1 VDGLP
6 ASFNSP
12 SDILEEKMMR
22 LIKKKR
28 ILSTNSAAVS
38 LTAALLILT
47 IPGAFGSDLSFS
59 LGQNQDGRPDFSGKW
74 KAESLTK
81 EVGEPPIHPAM
92 AKEMDQIDHKDLE
105 LKIIRS
111 YEGFDRELD
120 LRYTIGG
127 KESANKEL
135 DGSTT
140 RSKAIWN
147 GKNLIITVQT
157 AAGELKE
164 TWDLGADQKTLTIT
178 REFMNTRWKMVFK
191 RL

>member
-1 VDGLP
+1 
-6 ASFNSP
+6 
-12 SDILEEKMMR
+12 MR
-22 LIKKKR
+22 QTKKNR
-28 ILSTNSAAVS
+28 ILSANRGAVS
-38 LTAALLILT
+38 LTVALLVLT
-47 IPGAFGSDLSFS
+47 IPGAFALDLSRS
-59 LGQNQDGRPDFSGKW
+59 LGQNKDGRPDFSGKW
-74 KAESLTK
+74 KAESLAK